1 MVLQVLYHGT
11 AMVLQVL
18 YYAATIFQAAGFSGA
33 TEAAEVSLILG
44 LFKLVSDN
52 RLVAICHHGL
62 RPRRWRRC
70 P

>member
-33 TEAAEVSLILG
+33 TQAAEVSLILG
-44 LFKLVSDN
+44 LFKLVSTSSSSTDT
-52 RLVAICHHGL
+52 CSCWGHYKTGEE
-62 RPRRWRRC
+62 
-70 P
+70 